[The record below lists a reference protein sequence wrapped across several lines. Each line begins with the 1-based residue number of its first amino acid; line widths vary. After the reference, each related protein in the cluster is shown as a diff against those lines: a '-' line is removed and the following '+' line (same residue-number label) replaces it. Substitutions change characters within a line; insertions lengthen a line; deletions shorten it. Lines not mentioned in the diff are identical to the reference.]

1 MSKGMKLGEG
11 GRFAKLK
18 ASLENKGLRNPAA
31 AAASIGAKKYG
42 QKRMTKMAVA
52 GKHRENK

>member
-31 AAASIGAKKYG
+31 VAASIGRKKYG
-42 QKRMTKMAVA
+42 QKRMTKMDVA